1 MIKFFGVLVDGKFY
15 YWCVRKK
22 KIEDIVLGFC
32 VNCNL
37 EFFVLVMVY
46 VFFKKGKYRLEW
58 VRNKEVS
65 EGLKLIFMGT
75 SIGLDM
81 LGLEKF
87 LVEMFF

>member
-1 MIKFFGVLVDGKFY
+1 M
-15 YWCVRKK
+15 
-22 KIEDIVLGFC
+22 
-32 VNCNL
+32 
-37 EFFVLVMVY
+37 VMVY

-75 SIGLDM
+75 LIGLDM